1 MHFYGVNYV
10 ELMLFNRKRLANLF
24 GVCAK
29 TIDNM
34 IKDGELPPA
43 DYSIRKRQILL
54 WKQETIQTSLDAN
67 NKANQSSIVQD

>member
-1 MHFYGVNYV
+1 
-10 ELMLFNRKRLANLF
+10 MLFNRKRLANFF
-24 GVCAK
+24 GVCTK

-54 WKQETIQTSLDAN
+54 WKQETIQSSLDDN
-67 NKANQSSIVQD
+67 NKVS